1 MYHATRTMRRRTALV
16 TAAVALAVL
25 HAPAGPSRRPA
36 RAAEA
41 TWDPRQI
48 SADDRRR
55 LLAGETVAVPVTER
69 TDRDLASGVAGYLA
83 LPVARVGEYLAE
95 AELAVQDP
103 GITAWALLQKG
114 ASPEALGR
122 LRLGAAE
129 TEELLESRPGSV
141 WNLSYAEIEG
151 LRALRPALGGPARA
165 GLAQATTSAQY
176 RTLLLRRAEA
186 YRAGGLAAIEPYVRR
201 GGGVTDPAAELRQ
214 TVEDARPLT
223 AGSPGLPEAL
233 LNYPALQH
241 AARPSRIYWAERRL
255 QARITPMLIHQ
266 LVEVRPELALHVERH
281 FFVAHSYTSSQ
292 TLTAA
297 VPWGSGALLFV
308 VSRVFTD
315 LVTGLG
321 GELKRGVG
329 RRQLRGDLAA
339 RLERIRAALAKA
351 TPPQSP

>member
-16 TAAVALAVL
+16 TAAMAMAML
-25 HAPAGPSRRPA
+25 HAPAGLWRRAA

-41 TWDPRQI
+41 TWDPRQL
-48 SADDRRR
+48 STDDRRR
-55 LLAGETVAVPVTER
+55 LLAGEVVSVPVAEL
-69 TDRDLASGVAGYLA
+69 TDRDLANGVGAYLP

-103 GITAWALLQKG
+103 GITAWAALREG

-141 WNLSYAEIEG
+141 WHLSNAEMEG
-151 LRALRPALGGPARA
+151 LRMLRPALGGPARA

-176 RTLLLRRAEA
+176 RTLLLRRADA
-186 YRAGGLAAIEPYVRR
+186 YRAGGLGAVEPYVRR
-201 GGGVTDPAAELRQ
+201 GGTTDPAAELRLAA
-214 TVEDARPLT
+214 EDARPL
-223 AGSPGLPEAL
+223 AAASPALPEAL

-241 AARPSRIYWAERRL
+241 AARPSRIYWVERRL
-255 QARITPMLIHQ
+255 QGRITPILVHQ
-266 LVEVRPELALHVERH
+266 LVEVRPELGLHVERH
-281 FFVAHSYTSSQ
+281 FFVGHSYTSSQ

-315 LVTGLG
+315 LITGLG
-321 GELKRGVG
+321 GDLKRAVG
-329 RRQLRGDLAA
+329 RRQLRGDLAG
-339 RLERIRAALAKA
+339 RVDRIRAALAKP

>member
-1 MYHATRTMRRRTALV
+1 MTAV
-16 TAAVALAVL
+16 VAMAML
-25 HAPAGPSRRPA
+25 HAPAGRWRRAA

-41 TWDPRQI
+41 TWEPRQP

-55 LLAGETVAVPVTER
+55 LLGGETVSVTVAER
-69 TDRDLASGVAGYLA
+69 TDRDLASGVVGYLP
-83 LPVARVGEYLAE
+83 LPVALVGEYLTA

-103 GITAWALLQKG
+103 GITAWAALRDG
-114 ASPEALGR
+114 ASPEVLGR
-122 LRLGAAE
+122 LRLGTAE

-141 WNLSYAEIEG
+141 WNLSSAEAES

-201 GGGVTDPAAELRQ
+201 GGGVIDPAAELRAA
-214 TVEDARPLT
+214 VEDVRPL
-223 AGSPGLPEAL
+223 AGASPALPEAL

-241 AARPSRIYWAERRL
+241 AARQSRIYWVERRL
-255 QARITPMLIHQ
+255 QGRITPSLIHQ

-281 FFVAHSYTSSQ
+281 FFVGHSYTSSQ

-321 GELKRGVG
+321 GDLKRGVG
-329 RRQLRGDLAA
+329 RRQLRSDLAG
-339 RLERIRAALAKA
+339 RLERIRAALTKP